1 MGKEAHRFLEVER
14 NAIREIGFH
23 EERALA
29 AESLFSLSDEFM
41 GSRGY
46 FEEGYSGKSLR
57 GSYFNGI
64 YDYAREKTPNAYKGI
79 VERTHYMVNALDYWK
94 IRLLADGER
103 LDLGKVLFKD
113 FERSLS
119 FEDGLYC
126 RSFLWLLGNGKKV
139 HVHIERILDYEN
151 PHEARQRVRL
161 ESDSP
166 VEIDLSFLLDFDL
179 PQWGKESQFHGW
191 KKDPG
196 HPGIRAKTLFTDL
209 SVAGAMDVIP
219 SLPLEGAREEG
230 KKEVGARFR
239 FRLEGK
245 ASFERRTCCLH
256 SRESGK
262 RDLLAKAFA
271 ELLSRKGRTFEEV
284 REGNR
289 LFLARLEERGR
300 IDIEGDEEDL
310 QGIRYCMFMLNTTYS
325 GYSERDNVPAK
336 GLTGEA
342 YSGHTFWDSETFCL
356 PYFLFTNPKA
366 AESLILF
373 RIHTLEQARKR
384 ARMLDC
390 RGACYPV
397 ATLNGEE
404 GCALWQ
410 HASLQFQASTGTAYA
425 LFHHYNVTH
434 DDSLLLKGGMEVL
447 LEISRFLLDRGQWD
461 QERKKFGYYA
471 VMGPDEFKMMVNH
484 DSYTN
489 LMAKFTFELTLD
501 MFEMMRKKHRS
512 LQRLIKREG
521 FGQKFLD
528 ELREAADHMLVPFDP
543 ESLLYEQNE
552 GFFNLPHIDVKS
564 VPETDFPLYSH
575 WSYDR
580 IYRGD
585 MIKQPA
591 VLMHLFLFL
600 STTRKEVLE
609 KNYDYYEPRCIH
621 ESSLSPSVHSILA
634 SALGR
639 EEEALRL
646 YGFASRL
653 DLDDWNG
660 NTEEG
665 LHLTSIAAAWN
676 TIVYGFGGFRS
687 DGPELS
693 LAPYLPRK
701 WKSYGFRLLL
711 DGKRLE
717 TRVEEGKV
725 TLLALDGPVDIVLY
739 GEKRHVEGS
748 YEAPIPPRA

>member
-57 GSYFNGI
+57 GSYFNGV
-64 YDYAREKTPNAYKGI
+64 YDYARERTPNAYKGI

-103 LDLGKVLFKD
+103 LDLGKVRFTE

-119 FEDGLYC
+119 FEDGLYS
-126 RSFLWLLGNGKKV
+126 RSFLWTLGNGKKV
-139 HVHIERILDYEN
+139 HVLIERILDYEN
-151 PHEARQRVRL
+151 PHEARQRVSL

-179 PQWGKESQFHGW
+179 PQWGKESQFHMW
-191 KKDPG
+191 RKDPSF
-196 HPGIRAKTLFTDL
+196 PAIRAKTLFTDIIL
-209 SVAGAMDVIP
+209 GGAMEVVP
-219 SLPLEGAREEG
+219 SLPLKGERVEGR
-230 KKEVGARFR
+230 KEVGTRFR
-239 FRLEGK
+239 FLLEGK
-245 ASFERRTCCLH
+245 ASFERRACSLH

-262 RDLLAKAFA
+262 RDLLARALA
-271 ELLSRKGRTFEEV
+271 ELSERKDRTFEDV

-289 LFLARLEERGR
+289 LFLNRLEERGR
-300 IDIEGDEEDL
+300 ITIEGDEEDL

-325 GYSERDNVPAK
+325 GYSDRDNVPAK

-366 AESLILF
+366 AESLTLF
-373 RIHTLEQARKR
+373 RIHTLKEAKER

-425 LFHHYNVTH
+425 LYHHYNVTK

-461 QERKKFGYYA
+461 QERRRFGYYA

-501 MFEMMRKKHRS
+501 FFEMMRKRHRS
-512 LQRLIKREG
+512 LQRLLKREG
-521 FGQKFLD
+521 FGEKFL
-528 ELREAADHMLVPFDP
+528 EEVREAADAMLIPFDP
-543 ESLLYEQNE
+543 ETLLYEQNE
-552 GFFNLPHIDVKS
+552 GFFSLPHIDVGS
-564 VPETDFPLYSH
+564 IPESDFPLYSH

-600 STTRKEVLE
+600 STTRREVLE
-609 KNYDYYEPRCIH
+609 RNYDYYEPRCIH

-634 SALGR
+634 SAL
-639 EEEALRL
+639 
-646 YGFASRL
+646 
-653 DLDDWNG
+653 
-660 NTEEG
+660 
-665 LHLTSIAAAWN
+665 
-676 TIVYGFGGFRS
+676 
-687 DGPELS
+687 
-693 LAPYLPRK
+693 
-701 WKSYGFRLLL
+701 
-711 DGKRLE
+711 
-717 TRVEEGKV
+717 
-725 TLLALDGPVDIVLY
+725 
-739 GEKRHVEGS
+739 
-748 YEAPIPPRA
+748 